1 MEKAKKIKL
10 FVGLFYLTLVALFLY
25 FFFSKFSLQEI
36 TTYEFIKNNREYF
49 NELKQSNF
57 YFLAVLFFL
66 FTIIWVLAGGFGS
79 PLGIF
84 AGFIFGKWIGI
95 VILIFGMSIGATG
108 LYLFANYFLK
118 DLIREKFLQKY
129 QNLQIKFQK
138 SEFTYLLIYRFI
150 GGIPFGLSHFLPCLF
165 NVRSSNFFWATFI
178 GITPQLFLI
187 CSIGS
192 GLEKIIENNLQA
204 PGVLQIIKS
213 PDIYLPLI
221 IFAFLVIVTIFLR
234 KKFYKK

>member
-25 FFFSKFSLQEI
+25 FFFSKFGLQEI

-178 GITPQLFLI
+178 GIAPQLFLI

-204 PGVLQIIKS
+204 PGILQIIKS

>member
-36 TTYEFIKNNREYF
+36 TTYEFIKNNRDYF

-57 YFLAVLFFL
+57 YILAVLFFL

-95 VILIFGMSIGATG
+95 IILIFGMSIGATG

-178 GITPQLFLI
+178 GIAPQLFLI

-204 PGVLQIIKS
+204 PSILQIIKS

>member
-1 MEKAKKIKL
+1 
-10 FVGLFYLTLVALFLY
+10 
-25 FFFSKFSLQEI
+25 
-36 TTYEFIKNNREYF
+36 
-49 NELKQSNF
+49 
-57 YFLAVLFFL
+57 
-66 FTIIWVLAGGFGS
+66 
-79 PLGIF
+79 
-84 AGFIFGKWIGI
+84 
-95 VILIFGMSIGATG
+95 MSIGATG

-204 PGVLQIIKS
+204 PSILQIIKS

-221 IFAFLVIVTIFLR
+221 IFAFLVIVTIILR

>member
-10 FVGLFYLTLVALFLY
+10 FVGLFYLTLVAIFLY

-36 TTYEFIKNNREYF
+36 TTYEFVKNNRDYF

-57 YFLAVLFFL
+57 YILAVLFFL

-95 VILIFGMSIGATG
+95 IILIFGMSIGATG

-178 GITPQLFLI
+178 GIAPQLFLI

-204 PGVLQIIKS
+204 PSILQIIKS

-221 IFAFLVIVTIFLR
+221 IFAFLVIVTIILR

>member
-10 FVGLFYLTLVALFLY
+10 FAGLFYLTLVALFLY

-36 TTYEFIKNNREYF
+36 TTYEFIKNNRDYF

-57 YFLAVLFFL
+57 YILTVLFLL

-95 VILIFGMSIGATG
+95 IILIFGMSIGATG

-165 NVRSSNFFWATFI
+165 NVKSSNFFWATFI
-178 GITPQLFLI
+178 GIAPQLFLI

-204 PGVLQIIKS
+204 PSILQIIKS

>member
-10 FVGLFYLTLVALFLY
+10 FVGLFYLILVALFLY

-36 TTYEFIKNNREYF
+36 TTYEFIKNNRDYF

-57 YFLAVLFFL
+57 YFLVVLFFL

-95 VILIFGMSIGATG
+95 IILIFGMSIGATG

-129 QNLQIKFQK
+129 QNLEIKFKK
-138 SEFTYLLIYRFI
+138 SEFIYLLIYRFI
-150 GGIPFGLSHFLPCLF
+150 GGIPFGISHFLPCLF

-178 GITPQLFLI
+178 GIAPQLFLI

-204 PGVLQIIKS
+204 PGILQIIKS
-213 PDIYLPLI
+213 PDIYIPLI
-221 IFAFLVIVTIFLR
+221 IFAFLVIITIFLR

>member
-10 FVGLFYLTLVALFLY
+10 FVGLFYLILVALFLY

-36 TTYEFIKNNREYF
+36 TTYEFIKNNRDYF

-57 YFLAVLFFL
+57 YILAVLFFL

-95 VILIFGMSIGATG
+95 IILIFGMSIGATG
-108 LYLFANYFLK
+108 LYLFANFFLK

-178 GITPQLFLI
+178 GIAPQLFLI

-204 PGVLQIIKS
+204 PGILQIIKS

>member
-10 FVGLFYLTLVALFLY
+10 FVGLFYLTLVTLFLY

-36 TTYEFIKNNREYF
+36 TTYEFIKNNRDYF

-95 VILIFGMSIGATG
+95 IILIFGMSIGATG

-165 NVRSSNFFWATFI
+165 NVKSSNFFWATFI
-178 GITPQLFLI
+178 GITPQLFLV

-204 PGVLQIIKS
+204 PGILQIIKS

>member
-10 FVGLFYLTLVALFLY
+10 FVGLFYLILVALFLY

-36 TTYEFIKNNREYF
+36 TTYEFIKNNRDYF

-57 YFLAVLFFL
+57 YILAVLFFL

-95 VILIFGMSIGATG
+95 IILIFGMSIGATG

-129 QNLQIKFQK
+129 QNLEIKFKK
-138 SEFTYLLIYRFI
+138 SEFIYLLIYRFI
-150 GGIPFGLSHFLPCLF
+150 GGIPFGISHFLPCLF

-178 GITPQLFLI
+178 GIAPQLFLI

-204 PGVLQIIKS
+204 PGILQIIKS
-213 PDIYLPLI
+213 PDIYIPLI
-221 IFAFLVIVTIFLR
+221 IFAFLVIITIFLR

>member
-36 TTYEFIKNNREYF
+36 TTYEFIKNNRDYF

-57 YFLAVLFFL
+57 YILAVLFFL

-95 VILIFGMSIGATG
+95 IILIFGMSIGATG

-165 NVRSSNFFWATFI
+165 NVKSSNFFWATFI
-178 GITPQLFLI
+178 GITPQLFLV

-204 PGVLQIIKS
+204 PGILQIIKS

-234 KKFYKK
+234 KKFYKR

>member
-36 TTYEFIKNNREYF
+36 TTYEFIKNNRDYF

-57 YFLAVLFFL
+57 YILAVLFFL

-165 NVRSSNFFWATFI
+165 NVRSSNFFWATLI
-178 GITPQLFLI
+178 GIAPQLFLI

-204 PGVLQIIKS
+204 PSILQIIKS

-221 IFAFLVIVTIFLR
+221 IFAFLVIVTIILR

>member
-10 FVGLFYLTLVALFLY
+10 FVGLFYLILVALFLY

-36 TTYEFIKNNREYF
+36 TTYEFIRNNRDYF

-57 YFLAVLFFL
+57 YILAVLFFL

-95 VILIFGMSIGATG
+95 IILIFGMSIGATG

-165 NVRSSNFFWATFI
+165 NVRSSNFFWTTFI
-178 GITPQLFLI
+178 GIAPQLFLI

-204 PGVLQIIKS
+204 PSILQIIKS
-213 PDIYLPLI
+213 PDIHLPLI

>member
-10 FVGLFYLTLVALFLY
+10 FVGLFYLIAICLFLY

-36 TTYEFIKNNREYF
+36 TTYEFIKNNRDYF
-49 NELKQSNF
+49 LELRENNF
-57 YFLAVLFFL
+57 YFLSIVFFL

-84 AGFIFGKWIGI
+84 AGFIFGKWVGI
-95 VILIFGMSIGATG
+95 IILVFGMSIGATG
-108 LYLFANYFLK
+108 LYIFANFFLK
-118 DLIREKFLQKY
+118 DIIREKFLQKY
-129 QNLQIKFQK
+129 QNLETKFKK

-150 GGIPFGLSHFLPCLF
+150 GGIPFGISHFLPCLF
-165 NVRSSNFFWATFI
+165 NVKVSNFFWATLI
-178 GITPQLFLI
+178 GIMPQLFLI

-204 PGVLQIIKS
+204 PGIFQIIQS
-213 PDIYLPLI
+213 PDIYLPLV
-221 IFAFLVIVTIFLR
+221 IFAILVVISIILR

>member
-10 FVGLFYLTLVALFLY
+10 FVGLFYLTLVVLFLY

-36 TTYEFIKNNREYF
+36 TTYEFIKNNRDYF

-95 VILIFGMSIGATG
+95 IILIFGMSIGATG

-178 GITPQLFLI
+178 GIAPQLFLI

-204 PGVLQIIKS
+204 PSILQIIKS

-221 IFAFLVIVTIFLR
+221 IFAFLVIVTIILR

>member
-10 FVGLFYLTLVALFLY
+10 FVGLFYLILVALFLY

-36 TTYEFIKNNREYF
+36 TTYEFVKNNRDYF
-49 NELKQSNF
+49 DDLKKTNF
-57 YFLAVLFFL
+57 YFLAIAFFL

-84 AGFIFGKWIGI
+84 AGFIFGKWIG
-95 VILIFGMSIGATG
+95 VLILIFGMSIGATG
-108 LYLFANYFLK
+108 LYIFANYFLK

-129 QNLQIKFQK
+129 QSLEMKFKK

-150 GGIPFGLSHFLPCLF
+150 GGIPFGISHFLPCLF
-165 NVRSSNFFWATFI
+165 NVKASNFFWATFI
-178 GITPQLFLI
+178 GITPQLFLV

-204 PGVLQIIKS
+204 PGIFQIIKS

-221 IFAFLVIVTIFLR
+221 IFAVLVIITIFLR
-234 KKFYKK
+234 KKFYKN

>member
-10 FVGLFYLTLVALFLY
+10 FIGLFYLILVALFLY

-36 TTYEFIKNNREYF
+36 TSYEFIKNNRDYF
-49 NELKQSNF
+49 DNLRKKNF
-57 YFLAVLFFL
+57 YFLALAFFL

-84 AGFIFGKWIGI
+84 AGFIFGKWTGI
-95 VILIFGMSIGATG
+95 FILIFGMAIGATG
-108 LYLFANYFLK
+108 LYVFANFFLK
-118 DLIREKFLQKY
+118 DLVREKFLKKY
-129 QNLQIKFQK
+129 QNLEIKFKK
-138 SEFTYLLIYRFI
+138 SEFVYLLIYRFI
-150 GGIPFGLSHFLPCLF
+150 GGIPFGISHFLPCLF
-165 NVRSSNFFWATFI
+165 NVKASNFFWATLI
-178 GITPQLFLI
+178 GIAPQLFLI

-204 PGVLQIIKS
+204 PDMLQIIKS

-221 IFAFLVIVTIFLR
+221 IFAVLVVVTILLR
-234 KKFYKK
+234 KQFYKS

>member
-10 FVGLFYLTLVALFLY
+10 FVGLFYLTLVVIFLY

-36 TTYEFIKNNREYF
+36 TTYEFVKNNRDYF

-95 VILIFGMSIGATG
+95 IILIFGMSIGATG

-178 GITPQLFLI
+178 GIAPQLFLI

-204 PGVLQIIKS
+204 PGILQIIKS

>member
-10 FVGLFYLTLVALFLY
+10 FVGLFYLILVALFLY

-36 TTYEFIKNNREYF
+36 TTYEFIKNNRDYF

-57 YFLAVLFFL
+57 YILAVLFFL

-95 VILIFGMSIGATG
+95 IILIFGMSIGATG

-165 NVRSSNFFWATFI
+165 NVRSSNFFWATAI

-192 GLEKIIENNLQA
+192 ALEKIIENNLQA
-204 PGVLQIIKS
+204 PSILQIIKS

>member
-10 FVGLFYLTLVALFLY
+10 FVGLFYLILVALFLY

-36 TTYEFIKNNREYF
+36 TTYEFIKNNRDYF

-57 YFLAVLFFL
+57 YILAVLFFL

-95 VILIFGMSIGATG
+95 IILIFGMSIGATG

-165 NVRSSNFFWATFI
+165 NVRSSNFFWTTFI
-178 GITPQLFLI
+178 GIAPQLFLI

-204 PGVLQIIKS
+204 PSILQIIKS
-213 PDIYLPLI
+213 PDIHLPLI

>member
-10 FVGLFYLTLVALFLY
+10 FVGLFYLTLVVLFLY

-36 TTYEFIKNNREYF
+36 TTYEFIKNNRDYF

-95 VILIFGMSIGATG
+95 IILIFGMSIGATG

-178 GITPQLFLI
+178 GIAPQLFLI

-204 PGVLQIIKS
+204 PSILQIIKS

>member
-10 FVGLFYLTLVALFLY
+10 YVGLFYLTLVVLFLY

-36 TTYEFIKNNREYF
+36 MTYEFIKNNRDYF

-57 YFLAVLFFL
+57 YILAVLFFL

-95 VILIFGMSIGATG
+95 IILIFGMSIGATG
-108 LYLFANYFLK
+108 LYLFANFFLK

-192 GLEKIIENNLQA
+192 GLEKIIENNSQA
-204 PGVLQIIKS
+204 PSILQIIKS
-213 PDIYLPLI
+213 PDIHLPLI